1 VPTLTDL
8 ARNHTGLSGP
18 DLEWLH
24 SLVSDWQLLADLSF
38 ADLILW
44 VQLSQPS
51 SGGTA
56 FPHGGPRAPSSM
68 GGSRPPSPLAI
79 PPGPRTPRGVP
90 DGEAKISGTQSSPGG
105 ATEEPAEE
113 PGWVAVAQMRPTT
126 GPTSFPYDVVGSQ
139 VAPGQRLVL
148 DTARRERRIHR
159 ESDPD
164 WTSGVPV
171 RAEAIP
177 VTRDGRAIAVIE
189 RSTNLNGAR
198 TPSRLELTYLAG
210 ADDLARMVSEGT
222 FPYPGHDT
230 TLVRSPRVGD
240 GLLRLDTAGRVTY
253 ASPNAQS
260 AYRRLGLSADLM
272 GAELGSATAQLAAS
286 GAPVDES
293 LMVVARGRAP
303 KETEIDV
310 NGTAVQLR
318 SIPLVVG
325 GQRTGALVLVRDVT
339 ELRRRERELLTKEA
353 TIREIH
359 HRVKNNL
366 QTVAALL
373 RLQARRLQAPEAREA
388 LEEAVRRVGSIAI
401 VHETLSHTPEEIV
414 NFDDIADRVAMM
426 AGEVSSPEARVTPKI
441 TGQFGMLPAVVAT
454 PLAMVLTELLQNAL
468 QHGFGTAPRPS
479 GGDAG
484 IIEVVAARAPEQL
497 TVTVTDSGAGL
508 PPEFDLEN
516 TTSLGLQIVR
526 TLVVT
531 ELGGKLV
538 LSDRPGGGTIAL
550 VDLPVRY
557 EPRTRQLS
565 PGGTT
570 PRTSRGRARW
580 HKPPSYRAREHLP
593 GGRPPVP
600 LRNRRALD
608 AGPSAEPDRPAL
620 DGPSLVLAHATPDA
634 GVLTRI
640 DGPAKALIEYG
651 TSSADLLGFFDL
663 EERRTAVSDRE
674 EQLWIYL
681 ATGGDVAPVHGVHSF
696 SA

>member
-8 ARNHTGLSGP
+8 ARSLTSLSAP

-44 VQLSQPS
+44 VPIRATADATS
-51 SGGTA
+51 S
-56 FPHGGPRAPSSM
+56 
-68 GGSRPPSPLAI
+68 
-79 PPGPRTPRGVP
+79 
-90 DGEAKISGTQSSPGG
+90 
-105 ATEEPAEE
+105 
-113 PGWVAVAQMRPTT
+113 GWVAVAQMRPTT
-126 GPTSFPYDVVGSQ
+126 GPTSFPDDVVGSQ
-139 VAPGQRLVL
+139 VGPEERPVFDA
-148 DTARRERRIHR
+148 ARAGRRIHR

-177 VTRDGRAIAVIE
+177 VTRDSRVIAVIE

-210 ADDLARMVSEGT
+210 ADDLARMISEGT

-240 GLLRLDTAGRVTY
+240 GMLRLDAAGRVTY

-260 AYRRLGLSADLM
+260 AYRRLGLTADLI
-272 GAELGSATAQLAAS
+272 GSELGSATAQLAAS
-286 GAPVDES
+286 GEPVDES
-293 LMVVARGRAP
+293 LMLVTRGRAP
-303 KETEIDV
+303 RETEIDV
-310 NGTAVQLR
+310 NGTVVQLR

-373 RLQARRLQAPEAREA
+373 RLQARRLSAPEAREA
-388 LEEAVRRVGSIAI
+388 LQEAVRRVGSIAI
-401 VHETLSHTPEEIV
+401 VHETLSHAPEEIV
-414 NFDDIADRVAMM
+414 DFDDIADRVAMM
-426 AGEVSSPEARVTPKI
+426 AGEVSSPEVRVTPKI
-441 TGQFGMLPAVVAT
+441 TGQFGMLPATVAT

-468 QHGFGTAPRPS
+468 QHGFGSAPRPLGLGPS
-479 GGDAG
+479 GSDPG
-484 IIEVVAARAPEQL
+484 IIEVVAERAPELL

-508 PPEFDLEN
+508 PPGFDLEN

-526 TLVVT
+526 TLVEG
-531 ELGGKLV
+531 ELGGRIIL
-538 LSDRPGGGTIAL
+538 RPRTGGGTVAV

-557 EPRTRQLS
+557 EPEAMRLS
-565 PGGTT
+565 SIGRGMPPLGREKREL
-570 PRTSRGRARW
+570 PARRPHGRAGAA
-580 HKPPSYRAREHLP
+580 SGA
-593 GGRPPVP
+593 
-600 LRNRRALD
+600 
-608 AGPSAEPDRPAL
+608 
-620 DGPSLVLAHATPDA
+620 
-634 GVLTRI
+634 
-640 DGPAKALIEYG
+640 
-651 TSSADLLGFFDL
+651 
-663 EERRTAVSDRE
+663 
-674 EQLWIYL
+674 
-681 ATGGDVAPVHGVHSF
+681 
-696 SA
+696 